1 MGKSVLVVDD
11 EKAIVKGL
19 SYSLLQDGFEVDDAY
34 DGEEALY
41 KLENYAYDA
50 VLLDLMLP
58 KMSGMEVCQ
67 KVREYSD
74 VPIIMLTAK
83 NDDMDKI
90 LGLEN
95 GADDYITKPFNV
107 LEVKARLKA
116 ILRRNESKKNETR
129 IDEVRNGDFCM
140 DITNRR
146 LFIMGCEINLT
157 QREFEIL
164 ELMVLHP
171 GKVYSRGDLLVA
183 IWGEGGV
190 GDERSVDVYI
200 RRIREKI
207 EENPSQP
214 RYLQT
219 KWGLGYFYNGQA

>member
-1 MGKSVLVVDD
+1 MDKKILVVDD

-19 SYSLLQDGFEVDDAY
+19 KYSLIQDGFTV
-34 DGEEALY
+34 EEAFDGQEALD
-41 KLENYAYDA
+41 KITNNTYDA

-67 KVREYSD
+67 SVREFSD
-74 VPIIMLTAK
+74 IPIIMLTAK
-83 NDDMDKI
+83 GDDMDKI
-90 LGLEN
+90 IGFEN

-116 ILRRNESKKNETR
+116 IIRRNDAAHGKQKTS
-129 IDEVRNGDFCM
+129 EVRNGDFSF
-140 DITNRR
+140 DLKNRR
-146 LFIMGCEINLT
+146 LFIMGEEVNLT
-157 QREFEIL
+157 QREYEIL
-164 ELMVLHP
+164 ELLVTNP
-171 GKVYSRGDLLVA
+171 GKVYSRADLLVE
-183 IWGEGGV
+183 IWGETGA

-207 EENPSQP
+207 EENPSAP

-219 KWGLGYFYNGQA
+219 KWGLGYFYNGQS

>member
-1 MGKSVLVVDD
+1 MGKTVLVVDD

-19 SYSLLQDGFEVDDAY
+19 CYSLIQEGYEVDTAY

-41 KLENYAYDA
+41 KLENYIYDA

-67 KVREYSD
+67 SVREFSD
-74 VPIIMLTAK
+74 VPIIMLTAMT
-83 NDDMDKI
+83 DDMDKI
-90 LGLEN
+90 LGFDS
-95 GADDYITKPFNV
+95 GADYYITKPFNV
-107 LEVKARLKA
+107 MVVKATLKA
-116 ILRRNESKKNETR
+116 IFRRNEPKNAAEQP
-129 IDEVRNGDFCM
+129 DEVRNGDFCL
-140 DITNRR
+140 DVSNRR

-164 ELMVLHP
+164 EFLVLHP
-171 GKVYSRGDLLVA
+171 GKVYNRSQLLKE
-183 IWGEGGV
+183 IWGEGV

-207 EENPSQP
+207 EDNPSNP
-214 RYLQT
+214 KYLQT
-219 KWGLGYFYNGQA
+219 KWGLGYFYNG

>member
-1 MGKSVLVVDD
+1 MGKKILVVDD

-19 SYSLLQDGFEVDDAY
+19 KYSLLQDGFDVDCAY
-34 DGEEALY
+34 DGEEALNM
-41 KLENYAYDA
+41 LESNEYSA

-58 KMSGMEVCQ
+58 KYSGMEVCQ
-67 KVREYSD
+67 SVREYSD

-83 NDDMDKI
+83 GTDMDKI
-90 LGLEN
+90 MGFEN

-116 ILRRNESKKNETR
+116 IIRRNESNRNEKR
-129 IDEVRNGDFCM
+129 PEQVKNGDFCL
-140 DITNRR
+140 DIGNRR
-146 LFIMGCEINLT
+146 LFIMDEEINLT

-164 ELMVLHP
+164 ELLVLNA
-171 GKVYSRGDLLVA
+171 GKVYSRMDLLRA
-183 IWGEGGV
+183 IWGENGA

-207 EENPSQP
+207 EENPSNP
-214 RYLQT
+214 KYLQT
-219 KWGLGYFYNGQA
+219 KWGLGYFYNG

>member
-1 MGKSVLVVDD
+1 MDKKVLVVDD

-19 SYSLLQDGFEVDDAY
+19 KYSLLQDGFTVDEAF
-34 DGEEALY
+34 DGQEALD
-41 KLENYAYDA
+41 KITNNSYDA

-67 KVREYSD
+67 SVRDFSD
-74 VPIIMLTAK
+74 IPIIMLTAK
-83 NDDMDKI
+83 GDDMDKI
-90 LGLEN
+90 IGFEN

-116 ILRRNESKKNETR
+116 IIRRNDAAHGKQKNN
-129 IDEVRNGDFCM
+129 EVKNGDFSF
-140 DITNRR
+140 DLTNRR
-146 LFIMGCEINLT
+146 LFIMGEEVNLT
-157 QREFEIL
+157 QREYEIL
-164 ELMVLHP
+164 ELLVTHP
-171 GKVYSRGDLLVA
+171 GKVYSRADLLNA
-183 IWGEGGV
+183 IWGDGGA

-207 EENPSQP
+207 EENPSAP

-219 KWGLGYFYNGQA
+219 KWGLGYFYNG

>member
-1 MGKSVLVVDD
+1 MGKMVLVVDD

-19 SYSLLQDGFEVDDAY
+19 KYSLMQDGFEVDEAY
-34 DGEEALY
+34 DGEEALF
-41 KLENYAYDA
+41 KLENYEYDA

-58 KMSGMEVCQ
+58 KISGMEVCQ
-67 KVREYSD
+67 SVREFSN

-83 NDDMDKI
+83 GDDMDKI

-116 ILRRNESKKNETR
+116 IIRRNASVNEAKKS
-129 IDEVRNGDFCM
+129 DEIRNGAFCF
-140 DITNRR
+140 DLRNRR
-146 LFIMGCEINLT
+146 LFIMGSEVNLT
-157 QREFEIL
+157 QREYEIL
-164 ELMVLHP
+164 ELLVLSP
-171 GKVYSRGDLLVA
+171 GKVYSRSDLVRE
-183 IWGEGGV
+183 IWGEGGA

-207 EENPSQP
+207 EENPSTP

-219 KWGLGYFYNGQA
+219 KWGQGYFYNGQA